1 MILQV
6 LLDAMAMSVLLMM
19 IVDLKKRVL
28 VLDAE
33 IHALALVEVILSTML
48 TSSLTIFNDNK
59 SIQ

>member
-19 IVDLKKRVL
+19 IVDLKKRAL

-48 TSSLTIFNDNK
+48 TTLLTIFNDNK